1 MSTEK
6 VDVENE
12 KQKTRDSHALP
23 SQKKKKKKKK
33 KKKHYTRSRGYELTN
48 TKIASSI

>member
-33 KKKHYTRSRGYELTN
+33 KNNTRSRGFELTN

>member
-33 KKKHYTRSRGYELTN
+33 KHNTRSRGYELTN

>member
-33 KKKHYTRSRGYELTN
+33 KKN
-48 TKIASSI
+48 TTQEAEVMN

>member
-33 KKKHYTRSRGYELTN
+33 KHYTRSRGYELTN

>member
-33 KKKHYTRSRGYELTN
+33 KKHYTISRGYELTN

>member
-33 KKKHYTRSRGYELTN
+33 KTTQEAEVMN
-48 TKIASSI
+48 

>member
-33 KKKHYTRSRGYELTN
+33 KKNKKNRGF
-48 TKIASSI
+48 

>member
-23 SQKKKKKKKK
+23 SQKKKKKKKNK
-33 KKKHYTRSRGYELTN
+33 TQKTEVMK
-48 TKIASSI
+48 

>member
-33 KKKHYTRSRGYELTN
+33 KTLHKKQRL
-48 TKIASSI
+48 

>member
-23 SQKKKKKKKK
+23 SQKKKKKKK
-33 KKKHYTRSRGYELTN
+33 N
-48 TKIASSI
+48 TTQEAEVMN

>member
-33 KKKHYTRSRGYELTN
+33 KKTLHKKQRL
-48 TKIASSI
+48 

>member
-33 KKKHYTRSRGYELTN
+33 HYTRSRGYELTN